1 MPGRPNKPLRLILP
15 IALFVI
21 GLSVPIA
28 VVINTT
34 SKSNSAKASKP
45 AAQTEQATGQAAETA
60 GEKPASETADGAA
73 EGAPADA
80 AQPALTDEAA
90 GQPQDEQASDPV
102 REAGAGESAE
112 APAQPAAA
120 AAPGAFVVEGFADDP
135 LATDFA
141 PLGQLGLKSPFAMRV
156 EFSHLGAGIKAIR
169 LADEFDS
176 VQTDR
181 AAREGPVPPE
191 NHVAVQEQIGNDR
204 FMLVPFCALGVEIN
218 GTLVPMVI
226 AEGNLPAW
234 RQVNAD
240 TPGKFEAYLLDSD
253 GERAFR
259 VEREYRLEPGSHD
272 IVVRQHVENLTETAY
287 TIRWRQFGMVDLF
300 SDSGYGGDKRRVR
313 FGYLYDARSDPSRQ
327 FVDATKFL
335 WNRNKLTGEKSDKKY
350 PDGKIWTNTYSEE
363 QDLTLVWSG
372 VTNRYFGAV
381 AHPLI
386 DPADPAASLAFDT
399 VERVDRV
406 LLDNPDAMVLS
417 YHTPASSIAPG
428 ATNDYDMGLYA
439 GPLNKSIIR
448 GESMLSRLGIDK
460 IVVYNFGG
468 MCAFCTFT
476 WLTGPLLGLL
486 RFLHSL
492 TSDWALAIILL
503 VVCVRTILHPI
514 TRWSQT
520 KMLVFGKQMQNIA
533 PKQKILQER
542 YKDDR
547 QRQQQEMAKLWREEG
562 ISPAGFLGC
571 LPMFLQSPVWIAL
584 YATLFFASELRHEP
598 AFFGVFQALTNNA
611 WPFLADLA
619 EPDRALYFG
628 SRGIKLPLFG
638 TINSI
643 NLLPLLLGVVFYLQQ
658 KYLQPPTS
666 GAMTPEQQ
674 SQQKMIK
681 IMMVVM
687 FPLVMYTAP
696 SGLALYFIT
705 NSTLGILESR
715 WIRAHATASGRLDE
729 GNLKKKPKK
738 GGFMQRLQKLA
749 QERQQQQQAQRGMSA
764 KRMPRQGKGEAPPPR
779 TYKKR

>member
-34 SKSNSAKASKP
+34 SKSNSAKANKP
-45 AAQTEQATGQAAETA
+45 AAQTEQATGQAA
-60 GEKPASETADGAA
+60 KPAADKPVTASTDGPA
-73 EGAPADA
+73 ES
-80 AQPALTDEAA
+80 T
-90 GQPQDEQASDPV
+90 
-102 REAGAGESAE
+102 
-112 APAQPAAA
+112 QPAAA
-120 AAPGAFVVEGFADDP
+120 PPVLADESAGQPEGDPVVEADAENAAEAAPQPVAVVAPGAFVVEGFADDP

-141 PLGQLGLKSPFAMRV
+141 PLGELGLKSPFAMRV

-191 NHVAVQEQIGNDR
+191 THVAVQEQIGNDQ
-204 FMLVPFCALGVEIN
+204 FLLVPFCALGVEIN

-226 AEGNLPAW
+226 AEGNVPAW
-234 RQVNAD
+234 RQVDAN
-240 TPGKFEAYLLDSD
+240 TPGKFEAYLLNSD

-259 VEREYRLEPGSHD
+259 VVREYRLKPGSHD
-272 IVVRQHVENLTETAY
+272 IVVRQRVENLTAAAY
-287 TIRWRQFGMVDLF
+287 NIRWRQFGMVDLF

-335 WNRNKLTGEKSDKKY
+335 WNRNKLTGESSDKKY
-350 PDGKIWTNTYSEE
+350 PDGKIWSNSYSEE

-386 DPADPAASLAFDT
+386 DPTDPAASLDFKT

-417 YHTPASSIAPG
+417 YHTPQSTIAPG
-428 ATNDYDMGLYA
+428 ATASYDMGLYA

-448 GESMLSRLGIDK
+448 RETMLSRLGIDK

-533 PKQKILQER
+533 PKQKIVQER

-547 QRQQQEMAKLWREEG
+547 QKQQQEMAKLWREEG

-628 SRGIKLPLFG
+628 SGGIKLPLFG

-715 WIRAHATASGRLDE
+715 WIRAHAAASGRLDE

-764 KRMPRQGKGEAPPPR
+764 KRMPKQGKGEAPPQR

>member
-1 MPGRPNKPLRLILP
+1 MPGRPNKTLRLILP
-15 IALFVI
+15 IALFII

-28 VVINTT
+28 VIVNTT
-34 SKSNSAKASKP
+34 TKSNSAKANKP
-45 AAQTEQATGQAAETA
+45 AAQTEQTTERTVDPTTA
-60 GEKPASETADGAA
+60 GTDGTASDTQRDAPPAQPDAPGGQPETEVEPAAEKPAEPAPQPTA
-73 EGAPADA
+73 
-80 AQPALTDEAA
+80 
-90 GQPQDEQASDPV
+90 SV
-102 REAGAGESAE
+102 
-112 APAQPAAA
+112 
-120 AAPGAFVVEGFADDP
+120 APGTFFVEGFADDP

-141 PLGQLGLKSPFAMRV
+141 PLGQLGLDSPFAMRV
-156 EFSHLGAGIKAIR
+156 EFSHLGAGIMAIR
-169 LADEFDS
+169 LADEFDT
-176 VQTDR
+176 VQSDR
-181 AAREGPVPPE
+181 AAREGPVAPE
-191 NHVAVQEQIGNDR
+191 RHVVVQEQVASDR

-226 AEGNLPAW
+226 AEGDLPAW
-234 RQVNAD
+234 RQVDAD
-240 TPGKFEAYLLDSD
+240 TPGTFEGFLLDSN

-259 VEREYRLEPGSHD
+259 VERAYSLEPGSHD
-272 IVVRQHVENLTETAY
+272 LVVRQHVENLTDTAY
-287 TIRWRQFGMVDLF
+287 NIRWRQFGTVEMF
-300 SDSGYGGDKRRVR
+300 GDSGYGGEKRRVR
-313 FGYLYDARSDPSRQ
+313 FGYLYDARSDPSQQ

-335 WNRNKLTGEKSDKKY
+335 WNRNKLTGEKSVKRY
-350 PDGKIWTNTYSEE
+350 PDGKIWSNTYSEE
-363 QDLTLVWSG
+363 QDLTLVWAG

-381 AHPLI
+381 THPLI
-386 DPADPAASLAFDT
+386 DPADPAARLGFAA
-399 VERVDRV
+399 VERIDRV
-406 LLDNPDAMVLS
+406 LLDVPDTMVLS
-417 YHTPASSIAPG
+417 YHTPVSSVAPG
-428 ATNDYDMGLYA
+428 ATASYDMGLYA
-439 GPLNKSIIR
+439 GPLDKSIIR
-448 GESMLSRLGIDK
+448 RESMLARLGIDK

-476 WLTGPLLGLL
+476 WLTGPLLGLM

-492 TSDWALAIILL
+492 TGDWALAIILL

-514 TRWSQT
+514 TRWSQI

-598 AFFGVFQALTNNA
+598 AFFGVFQSLTNNG

-619 EPDRALYFG
+619 EPDRAIFFG
-628 SRGIKLPLFG
+628 SAGITLPLFG
-638 TINSI
+638 MINSI

-666 GAMTPEQQ
+666 GVMTPEQQ
-674 SQQKMIK
+674 AQQKMIK
-681 IMMVVM
+681 VMMVIL

-729 GNLKKKPKK
+729 ENLRKVPKK
-738 GGFMQRLQKLA
+738 GGFMARLQKLA

-764 KRMPRQGKGEAPPPR
+764 KRAPRQSRSDGPAPR
-779 TYKKR
+779 NYKKR

>member
-34 SKSNSAKASKP
+34 SKSNSAKANKP
-45 AAQTEQATGQAAETA
+45 AAQTEQTTGQAAKPA
-60 GEKPASETADGAA
+60 ADKPASTDGPAESTQPDAAPPVLADESAGQPEGDPVIEADA
-73 EGAPADA
+73 ENAEAA
-80 AQPALTDEAA
+80 AQPVA
-90 GQPQDEQASDPV
+90 V
-102 REAGAGESAE
+102 V
-112 APAQPAAA
+112 
-120 AAPGAFVVEGFADDP
+120 APGAFVVEGFADDP
-135 LATDFA
+135 LATGFA
-141 PLGQLGLKSPFAMRV
+141 PLGQLGLDSPFAMRV

-181 AAREGPVPPE
+181 AAREGPVDPE
-191 NHVAVQEQIGNDR
+191 KHVAVQEQVGNDQ
-204 FMLVPFCALGVEIN
+204 FLLVPFCALGVEIN

-226 AEGNLPAW
+226 AEGNVPAW
-234 RQVNAD
+234 RQVDAN
-240 TPGKFEAYLLDSD
+240 TPGKFEAYLLNSD

-259 VEREYRLEPGSHD
+259 VVREYRLKPGSHD
-272 IVVRQHVENLTETAY
+272 IVVRQRVENLTGAAY
-287 TIRWRQFGMVDLF
+287 NIRWRQFGMVELF

-335 WNRNKLTGEKSDKKY
+335 WNRNKLTGEKSEKRY
-350 PDGKIWTNTYSEE
+350 PDGKIWTNSYSEE

-386 DPADPAASLAFDT
+386 DPADPAASLEFKT

-406 LLDNPDAMVLS
+406 LLDSPDAMVLS
-417 YHTPASSIAPG
+417 YHTPQSTIAPG
-428 ATNDYDMGLYA
+428 ATASYDMGLYA
-439 GPLNKSIIR
+439 GPLNKSVIR
-448 GESMLSRLGIDK
+448 RETMLSRLGIDK

-514 TRWSQT
+514 TRWSQV

-547 QRQQQEMAKLWREEG
+547 QKQQQEMAKLWREEG

-584 YATLFFASELRHEP
+584 YATLFFASDLRHEP
-598 AFFGVFQALTNNA
+598 AFFGVFQSLTNNA

-715 WIRAHATASGRLDE
+715 WIRAHATASGKLDE
-729 GNLKKKPKK
+729 DNLKKKPKK

-764 KRMPRQGKGEAPPPR
+764 KRMPKQGKGEARPPR